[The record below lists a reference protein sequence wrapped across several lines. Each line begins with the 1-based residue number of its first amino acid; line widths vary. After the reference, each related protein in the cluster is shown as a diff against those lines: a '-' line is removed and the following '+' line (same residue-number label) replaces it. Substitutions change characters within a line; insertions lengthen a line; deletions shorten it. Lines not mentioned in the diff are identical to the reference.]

1 MGRSKYLNMLIS
13 LLLAILLWGIV
24 VVQVNPQV
32 TETFNNV
39 PVTFLGEDSLAEP
52 DLVRTGPEQ
61 TSVEVTVKG
70 TRADVRGMDKEDIRI
85 TADLTGL
92 TEGEHTVRLSVS
104 APTTVRVTE
113 VEPDRI
119 KVTIGTRKKGS

>member
-24 VVQVNPQV
+24 VVQVNPQI

-39 PVTFLGEDSLAEP
+39 PVTFIGEDSLAEP
-52 DLVRTGPEQ
+52 DLVVTGPEQ

-70 TRADVRGMDKEDIRI
+70 TRADVRGMNKEYIRI

-92 TEGEHTVRLSVS
+92 TEGEHTVRLTVS

-113 VEPDRI
+113 AEPDRL
-119 KVTIGTRKKGS
+119 KVTIGTKKKGS